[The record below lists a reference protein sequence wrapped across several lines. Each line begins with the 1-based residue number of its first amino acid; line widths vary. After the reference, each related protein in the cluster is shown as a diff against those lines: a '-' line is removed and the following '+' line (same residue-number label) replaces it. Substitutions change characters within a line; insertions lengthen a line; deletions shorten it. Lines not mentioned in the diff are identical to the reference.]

1 MDFGFLCG
9 YFFGV
14 RTCPAETVSP
24 TSFEAGDM
32 PRGDAKGSGAK
43 AGWMRLRV
51 AAVLEQ
57 ALKLG
62 PLGFRFDEIG
72 ISSL

>member
-1 MDFGFLCG
+1 MDI
-9 YFFGV
+9 FGV
-14 RTCPAETVSP
+14 MRTCPAETAA
-24 TSFEAGDM
+24 TYEAGDM

-62 PLGFRFDEIG
+62 RLGFTEV
-72 ISSL
+72 